1 MIILLSVD
9 DEDDNDKE
17 NGWKDYLNVD
27 GNDMILWKSSES
39 IWYYLSCAIWIFKC
53 DKCIKSFSQQC
64 SFKMHLHTHSL
75 EKPHGC

>member
-27 GNDMILWKSSES
+27 GNDMNLWVFSKDGNLFK
-39 IWYYLSCAIWIFKC
+39 IIFRASAERVQALP
-53 DKCIKSFSQQC
+53 INLQFIY
-64 SFKMHLHTHSL
+64 
-75 EKPHGC
+75 